1 MMTNPLTIDGNQI
14 EFVETAE
21 HVGIV
26 RATSGNLP
34 AILSRLSSHKKALG
48 AVLHTGVA
56 RGHRGNPAASLR
68 VGKDSLDLRHLSS
81 YRLKKP
87 LLSLMLLI

>member
-1 MMTNPLTIDGNQI
+1 MTNPLTIDDKQI

-34 AILSRLSSHKKALG
+34 AILSRLSSQKKALC

-68 VGKDSLDLRHLSS
+68 VIKVYGAPVLLSGLATYILSS
-81 YRLKKP
+81 
-87 LLSLMLLI
+87 S